1 MAMSWDFLQQKFGE
15 LADAAL
21 ARAQREAQA
30 MPRQIGAEV
39 GKQLDDFFA
48 GVLAEINSDLRT
60 NNVSDDSDSQ

>member
-1 MAMSWDFLQQKFGE
+1 MSWDFLQQKLGE

-30 MPRQIGAEV
+30 IPRQIGAEV

-48 GVLAEINSDLRT
+48 VALAKINSDLRT
-60 NNVSDDSDSQ
+60 NDVSDDMDSQ